1 MLLPCGETSQVTWLR
16 LEKQR
21 IQISKNVLKFLKT
34 RGN

>member
-1 MLLPCGETSQVTWLR
+1 MLLPCGKTSQVTWFR

-21 IQISKNVLKFLKT
+21 IQISKKVLKLLKT